1 MRLLMLAEARNVHT
15 QRWASALSANG
26 WQVTILSRSSAEIPG
41 VEVMLLRV
49 PRFGATYPHRWWR
62 RYSDFLARAVQRVNP
77 DVVHVHYLQDHP
89 MWWLQNAA
97 AMVSRRPL
105 VISTWGSDI
114 DTVGARL
121 VEPSDSRK
129 RKVDLLRAADAVTA
143 TTHYLARQT
152 AAYAEL
158 DETDITVIP
167 FGVDLARFRARP
179 ESPRRSA
186 RLTVGFVKHLEPYYG
201 ADYLLR
207 AVPQVVVRVP
217 DVRFVMVGDGSMRDS
232 LHRLADELGVTD
244 YIDWR
249 GAVPHD
255 QMPSILSEFDVFAM
269 PSLSEAFG
277 VSAVEAQAMGVPV
290 VAFDVQGVDE
300 AVQDGV
306 GGILVSPAHHES
318 LAEAIGRLLCDE
330 QLRIALGRRGREFA
344 VAHFDFDVNVAA
356 MEEVYDR
363 ARAVR
368 ASRMQSREA
377 PCPA

>member
-15 QRWASALSANG
+15 QRWARALSAKG
-26 WQVTILSRSSAEIPG
+26 WQVTVLSRSSAEIPG
-41 VEVMLLRV
+41 VQVVPLRV
-49 PRFGATYPHRWWR
+49 PRFGVTYPHRWWR
-62 RYSDFLARAVQRVNP
+62 RYSEFLARAVQRVDP
-77 DVVHVHYLQDHP
+77 DIVHVHYLQDHP
-89 MWWLQNAA
+89 MWWLQHHADT
-97 AMVSRRPL
+97 VSRPPL
-105 VISTWGSDI
+105 VISTWGSDV
-114 DTVGARL
+114 DTVGAQL
-121 VEPSDSRK
+121 VEPPDSRK
-129 RKVDLLRAADAVTA
+129 RKVDLLRAADAITA
-143 TTHYLARQT
+143 TTRYLARHT

-158 DETDITVIP
+158 DETEITVIP
-167 FGVDLARFRARP
+167 FGVDLTRFHRRP
-179 ESPRRSA
+179 ELHDRST

-207 AVPQVVVRVP
+207 AVPHVVSCFP
-217 DVRFVMVGDGSMRDS
+217 NVRFVIVGDGSMRDS
-232 LHRLADELGVTD
+232 LHQLGDELGVAD

-255 QMPSILSEFDVFAM
+255 EMPGIFSEFDVFAM

-290 VAFDVQGVDE
+290 VAFDVEGVNE

-318 LAEAIGRLLCDE
+318 LAEAIGRLLGDV
-330 QLRIALGRRGREFA
+330 QLCNTLGRRGREFA
-344 VAHFDFDVNVAA
+344 RANFDFDVNVAA

>member
-26 WQVTILSRSSAEIPG
+26 WQVTVLSRSSAEIPG
-41 VEVMLLRV
+41 VQVIPLRV
-49 PRFGATYPHRWWR
+49 PRFGVTCPHRWWR
-62 RYSDFLARAVQRVNP
+62 RYSDFLARAVQRVDPN
-77 DVVHVHYLQDHP
+77 VIHVHYLQDHP
-89 MWWLQNAA
+89 MWWLQRPTDA
-97 AMVSRRPL
+97 VSRPPL
-105 VISTWGSDI
+105 VISTWGSDV
-114 DTVGARL
+114 DTVGAQL
-121 VEPSDSRK
+121 VESPDSRK

-143 TTHYLARQT
+143 TTHYLARHT
-152 AAYAEL
+152 ASYAEL
-158 DETDITVIP
+158 DETEITVIP
-167 FGVDLARFRARP
+167 FGVDLTRFHPRP
-179 ESPRRSA
+179 ASLGRSS
-186 RLTVGFVKHLEPYYG
+186 RLTVGFVKHLEGYYG
-201 ADYLLR
+201 ADYLVR
-207 AVPQVVVRVP
+207 AVPNVVARFP
-217 DVRFVMVGDGSMRDS
+217 DVRFVIVGDGSMRDS
-232 LHRLADELGVTD
+232 LHRLADELGVTG

-255 QMPSILSEFDVFAM
+255 EIPGILSEFDVLAM

-306 GGILVSPAHHES
+306 GGILVSPAHHER
-318 LAEAIGRLLCDE
+318 LAEAIGRLLGDA
-330 QLRIALGRRGREFA
+330 QLRSTLGRRGRELA
-344 VAHFDFDVNVAA
+344 RDRFDFDVNVAA